1 MALAVKQRTQRTPRA
16 KKKEPRATRRLTGFA
31 AMPTDNLDKAKH
43 YVQYEIENREYSKVL
58 KDYIKKYFSKTDY
71 AAAMLLPEW
80 KFTYASHWAT
90 FAYWM
95 NQDLPLDTYAKNA
108 LEKYCRQ
115 LVEDGK
121 VIQEKKSGTSTKSA
135 SPITT
140 IQDRIFEK
148 SQEVCEDI
156 DEWLDTFIRDPN
168 NFDPTSFN
176 FTAHFTKNEVTQ
188 AHARRIMGF
197 YQGEIEEANLVLK
210 MPTAAQV
217 AKIADP
223 KERDLAEQ
231 LREGYAHRTKKQAQT
246 WLDALNALVRACEHL
261 VDKSKAVRKPR
272 VKKPV
277 SKEKLVAKVKY
288 CASDEKFKIVSVNPI
303 DLLDSKEIWVFNIKT
318 RKLGKYVVASDAGVM
333 GVKGTVI
340 IGYDEDLSVQK
351 TLRKPDETLKEFKA
365 ASKVKLRKFLE
376 EIKTTDTKLNGRINE
391 DTVILK
397 VVH

>member
-1 MALAVKQRTQRTPRA
+1 M
-16 KKKEPRATRRLTGFA
+16 
-31 AMPTDNLDKAKH
+31 
-43 YVQYEIENREYSKVL
+43 
-58 KDYIKKYFSKTDY
+58 
-71 AAAMLLPEW
+71 
-80 KFTYASHWAT
+80 
-90 FAYWM
+90 
-95 NQDLPLDTYAKNA
+95 
-108 LEKYCRQ
+108 
-115 LVEDGK
+115 EDGK

-217 AKIADP
+217 AKIKDP

-303 DLLDSKEIWVFNIKT
+303 ELLDSKEIWVFNIKT

-340 IGYDEDLSVQK
+340 VGYDEDLSVQK

-376 EIKTTDTKLNGRINE
+376 EIKTTDTKLNGKINE